1 MVIGDA
7 IVSRVA
13 KTNTIVLTKSI
24 ECRQWSLWKSWGEC
38 TVACG
43 DGTQSRSRSCDR
55 RRNVC
60 RSGNQQRYEDC
71 LRKENSRCIGQ
82 NKESMQCNI
91 RTCTGE

>member
-24 ECRQWSLWKSWGEC
+24 ECRQWSSWKSWGEC
-38 TVACG
+38 KVACG
-43 DGTQSRSRSCDR
+43 DGTQSRSRSCGR

-60 RSGNQQRYEDC
+60 RSGNQQTQEDC
-71 LRKENSRCIGQ
+71 LRKHIIRCIGQ
-82 NKESMQCNI
+82 KKESRQCNI
-91 RTCTGE
+91 RTCPGE